1 MEAVIV
7 VILALGVLSTSLKL
21 GFHRPRWW
29 WVWGAVVAVG
39 TGLAWPLAA
48 TQSKT
53 QLADFLQNPAMMG
66 DAAVLLTLEVAL
78 MLAWCI
84 ADRQP
89 ADGRWR
95 WLRRAARGML
105 AVFPGVVSLLALFS
119 LLTHLTFS
127 LTGTSFAL
135 ISWSLA
141 AAVLVAMPALTW
153 LLRWLLPERE
163 LRLELLFMLN
173 LGIGA
178 LGIVATV
185 NGRTAVEGSAS
196 VDWLQ
201 LASVAALCLL
211 GLAAGLL
218 LRKRKTH
225 KNL

>member
-84 ADRQP
+84 ADRQ
-89 ADGRWR
+89 AEDGRWR

-127 LTGTSFAL
+127 LTGTSFTL

-211 GLAAGLL
+211 GLVAGLL

>member
-84 ADRQP
+84 ADRQ
-89 ADGRWR
+89 AEDGRWR

-218 LRKRKTH
+218 LRKRKKH